1 MIRPSNELL
10 TDRHRAAA
18 RWLPTTAL
26 ISLQCRQ
33 VSLRGGSKEQNIT
46 VMKRENQIAIKDIPI
61 MRVFRNRLKK
71 FRISAFVELQNDDPG
86 EEGVV
91 SRNWFYQSA
100 QTCAQSTPSAIMT
113 RTSRW
118 SVASAENAL
127 KRRFNILKNKLYL
140 KPISGLRMR
149 SVTWY
154 RFHIFFKFPFPGSP
168 KVFSKPR
175 ACNCWQNSV

>member
-46 VMKRENQIAIKDIPI
+46 VMKRENQIAIKEIPI
-61 MRVFRNRLKK
+61 MRVCRNRLKK
-71 FRISAFVELQNDDPG
+71 IQNFCVCRAAKWWPRRRG
-86 EEGVV
+86 

-127 KRRFNILKNKLYL
+127 KRRFNQRYL
-140 KPISGLRMR
+140 KTNYIWNLFQDWGCVVLRDID
-149 SVTWY
+149 
-154 RFHIFFKFPFPGSP
+154 FIFF
-168 KVFSKPR
+168 
-175 ACNCWQNSV
+175 